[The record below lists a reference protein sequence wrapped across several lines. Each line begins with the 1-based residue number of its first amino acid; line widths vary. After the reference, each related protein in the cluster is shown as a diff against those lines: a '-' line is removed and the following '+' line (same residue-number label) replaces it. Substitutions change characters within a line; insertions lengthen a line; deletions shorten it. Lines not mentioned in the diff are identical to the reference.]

1 MMQRAHSM
9 YEFMCQRARDK
20 LMLWDEV
27 KITQSLTHF
36 ISLYDRC
43 IVSLGW
49 CRPDIWFSG
58 AGSGPRATNW
68 GQLLHFLP
76 QENSAT
82 IVVIFYTPPSAVA
95 VWACDIIHCTIAD
108 LHTQHLFPNNKWRF

>member
-1 MMQRAHSM
+1 MFEAESRMQRAHSM

-27 KITQSLTHF
+27 QITQSRTHF

-49 CRPDIWFSG
+49 CGPDIWLSG

-68 GQLLHFLP
+68 GSAAALSASGDLSYHCCHFLHSTVCSGS
-76 QENSAT
+76 EG
-82 IVVIFYTPPSAVA
+82 
-95 VWACDIIHCTIAD
+95 
-108 LHTQHLFPNNKWRF
+108 L